1 MRLAFCWSHCRR
13 YFYDAHQTTQSPI
26 AFEALQQI
34 GRLYAVE
41 TQIRGRPAEE
51 RLAARHEHSR
61 PVIEALRAWLPAQ
74 LERVSGKSGLA
85 EAIRYAL
92 RHWDGLNL
100 FLENGAVELDTNAV
114 ERAIRPITLG
124 RKNSLF
130 AGSDGGAH
138 HWAIV
143 ASLIN
148 SAKLN
153 AVEPF
158 AYLRDVLERVVAGQ
172 IKARQL
178 DELLPWHWQPAA
190 AVNP

>member
-1 MRLAFCWSHCRR
+1 VRLAFCWSHCRR

-100 FLENGAVELDTNAV
+100 FLENGAVVARRSGWESGDNLDESWCRGV
-114 ERAIRPITLG
+114 EDDCRVDCRAQASAG
-124 RKNSLF
+124 R
-130 AGSDGGAH
+130 
-138 HWAIV
+138 
-143 ASLIN
+143 LI
-148 SAKLN
+148 A
-153 AVEPF
+153 A
-158 AYLRDVLERVVAGQ
+158 
-172 IKARQL
+172 ARQL
-178 DELLPWHWQPAA
+178 S
-190 AVNP
+190 AVFGVARVGGRPGPRLRSRATRRR